1 MHILYMSLRFLI
13 NAYIIYVIM
22 PSPDEWGRFLAL
34 YPLAK
39 DEISTHKV
47 PLDRK
52 GDDSEIALSLMVEPA
67 YASSTALEISRAQG

>member
-1 MHILYMSLRFLI
+1 MPPPSYRSIMT
-13 NAYIIYVIM
+13 YIIDLFSDDIIYATC
-22 PSPDEWGRFLAL
+22 L
-34 YPLAK
+34 
-39 DEISTHKV
+39 EISTHKVRRACASEGKV